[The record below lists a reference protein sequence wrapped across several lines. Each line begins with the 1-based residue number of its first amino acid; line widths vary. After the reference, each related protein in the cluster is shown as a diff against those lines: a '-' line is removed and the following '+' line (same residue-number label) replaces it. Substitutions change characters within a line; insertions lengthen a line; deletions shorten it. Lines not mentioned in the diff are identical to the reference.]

1 MFEKVKLGLALGAG
15 GARGLAH
22 VGVLKT
28 LERAGVTISFLAG
41 SSIGAVV
48 GAAYAYLGNA
58 ADLEKRLGEF
68 LKTDLFQE
76 AGLATVRDV
85 FQGKPE
91 TFSQRLETWLKK
103 AYLQARVV
111 SRPAILDSDSFRDMI
126 EFFVPDINIEDL
138 SLPFRALGTDLKSGR
153 AVVFSQGSLL
163 DAVYASAAIP
173 GVVNPLPIKDLLVV
187 DGGVVNMVPVLAAY
201 HMGADVVLAVDVEKS
216 IESDNRYATAI
227 DLFFRVEDVQS
238 YYLKE
243 TQLSQAELVLRP
255 KVGHIHWSDFER
267 VQELIRLGQDE
278 GSGRL
283 DEIRALAK
291 RRKMPWWWFV
301 SPPQK
306 PARDWIEA

>member
-1 MFEKVKLGLALGAG
+1 
-15 GARGLAH
+15 LAH

-58 ADLEKRLGEF
+58 AELEKRLGEF
-68 LKTDLFQE
+68 LNTDLFRE

-111 SRPAILDSDSFRDMI
+111 SRPAILDSESFREMI
-126 EFFVPDINIEDL
+126 EFFIPDIKIEDL
-138 SLPFRALGTDLKSGR
+138 PLPFRALGTDLKSGR

-173 GVVNPLPIKDLLVV
+173 GVVNPLQVNDLLMV
-187 DGGVVNMVPVLAAY
+187 DGGVVNMVPVLTAY

-243 TQLSQAELVLRP
+243 IQLGQADLVLRP

-267 VQELIRLGQDE
+267 AQELIRLGQDE
-278 GSGRL
+278 AAGRL
-283 DEIRALAK
+283 DEIKALAK
-291 RRKMPWWWFV
+291 RRKTPWWWSV
-301 SPPQK
+301 SLPKK

>member
-1 MFEKVKLGLALGAG
+1 LALGAG

-28 LERAGVTISFLAG
+28 LERAGVTIAFLAG

-58 ADLEKRLGEF
+58 AELEKRLGEF
-68 LKTDLFQE
+68 LTTDLFQE

-111 SRPAILDSDSFRDMI
+111 SRPAILDSDCFRNMI

-187 DGGVVNMVPVLAAY
+187 DGGVVNMIPVLVAY

-216 IESDNRYATAI
+216 IESDNRYATAM

-278 GSGRL
+278 AAGRL
-283 DEIRALAK
+283 DEIRALTK